1 MEADLRYVLCLEF
14 GIGLLML
21 TAGKFN
27 RFHWIWD
34 KLLLESYSL
43 NLVHLPIPFTYQL
56 NLSNKIIIATLP
68 VNIIYEYYDNI
79 TYDKVIPRYVGE
91 MPIFEQEMH
100 KHLWNL
106 PWFTATRLVLI

>member
-1 MEADLRYVLCLEF
+1 M
-14 GIGLLML
+14 I
-21 TAGKFN
+21 
-27 RFHWIWD
+27 
-34 KLLLESYSL
+34 
-43 NLVHLPIPFTYQL
+43 
-56 NLSNKIIIATLP
+56 P